1 MRIRNNDELKL
12 FEEQMMPRK
21 TGSYAPG
28 DRDPRS
34 PFHYCPEKVS
44 GVVIRKS
51 AGLLSIGID
60 MLFVISRIMVT

>member
-1 MRIRNNDELKL
+1 MISWMELFALLK
-12 FEEQMMPRK
+12 FYEKQKPEVMPRGIAIRGPLFITALK
-21 TGSYAPG
+21 
-28 DRDPRS
+28 
-34 PFHYCPEKVS
+34 KVS

>member
-1 MRIRNNDELKL
+1 MIL
-12 FEEQMMPRK
+12 RK
-21 TGSYAPG
+21 TGVM
-28 DRDPRS
+28 PRGIAIRG
-34 PFHYCPEKVS
+34 PLFITALKKVS